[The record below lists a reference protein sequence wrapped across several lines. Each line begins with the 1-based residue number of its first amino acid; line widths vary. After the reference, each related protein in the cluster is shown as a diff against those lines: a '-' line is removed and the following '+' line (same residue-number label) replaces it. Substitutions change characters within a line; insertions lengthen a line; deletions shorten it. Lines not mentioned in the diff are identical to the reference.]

1 MDPKA
6 VVISG
11 REKNIRVYPG
21 KESEGA
27 RRNMKVSLMME
38 YKDGGSHKY
47 ETYEVSTIIDTPE
60 EYLLILKEPKD
71 EELIERVQKDI
82 FYMIVE

>member
-1 MDPKA
+1 M
-6 VVISG
+6 
-11 REKNIRVYPG
+11 
-21 KESEGA
+21 KEQEEIFCFFVDERDYG
-27 RRNMKVSLMME
+27 NMKVSLMME

-71 EELIERVQKDI
+71 GELIERVQKDI
-82 FYMIVE
+82 FHMIVE